1 MIKKL
6 GDEVLETLTML
17 LHGFSISILPTNL
30 LACTIGVL
38 LGTLVGVLPGI
49 DTISAIALLLPFS
62 YSMDST
68 AALIMFAGIYYGS
81 KYGGS
86 TTSILMN
93 VPGEAASVITCL
105 DGYAMAQRGR
115 GGAALTVSAVG
126 SFIAGTVGVI
136 GLTIFAPPLAEAA
149 LAFGPPEYFA
159 LALVGLIAL
168 TKLTGTSVSKS
179 ILMATI
185 GIMLGTVGL
194 DSMSGISRFTFG
206 IDELDRGF
214 DLSLLAMGIFG
225 IGEILTVMTAPQARS
240 KVQTIRFRDLYPT
253 REEYQRSTAPIL
265 RGSIF
270 GFLIGL
276 LPGPSGTTSSF
287 VSYALEKYCSKNPT
301 EFGHGAIEGVAGP
314 ESANNSAN
322 SATMIPLLTL
332 GLPFCGGTAILL
344 SGFMIHGIIPGPALI
359 TQQHDLF
366 WGLIASMY
374 VGNLMLLIINLPLI
388 GIFVQLLKTPIHI
401 LMPLVAVL
409 TLTGAYT
416 INNSVLD
423 LMWIVLFGI
432 LGFFLRRTGFDPV
445 PLIIGIVIGPELE
458 QGLIQSLIICNG
470 NIWGLFTRPISGT
483 ILATGTLFI
492 LYHAIHWLMNLKQR
506 QKETIPS

>member
-1 MIKKL
+1 
-6 GDEVLETLTML
+6 ML
-17 LHGFSISILPTNL
+17 LHGLSISIMPVNL
-30 LACTIGVL
+30 LACIIGVL

-93 VPGEAASVITCL
+93 VPGEAASVVTCL

-126 SFIAGTVGVI
+126 SFIAGTLGVI
-136 GLTIFAPPLAEAA
+136 GLTLFAPPLAQSA
-149 LAFGPPEYFA
+149 LAFGPPEYFSIA
-159 LALVGLIAL
+159 LIGLIVL
-168 TKLTGTSVSKS
+168 TKLTGTSTLKS
-179 ILMATI
+179 ILMVTI
-185 GIMLGTVGL
+185 GIILGTVGL

-225 IGEILTVMTAPQARS
+225 IGEILTVMTASSTQS

-253 REEYQRSTAPIL
+253 REEARRSVVPIFRSGIL
-265 RGSIF
+265 

-287 VSYALEKYCSKNPT
+287 ASYALEKHYSKNPS

-332 GLPFCGGTAILL
+332 GIPFCGGTAILL

-359 TQQHDLF
+359 TQQPDLF

-374 VGNLMLLIINLPLI
+374 VGNILLLIINLPLV
-388 GIFVQLLKTPIHI
+388 GIFVQLLKTPIYI
-401 LMPLVAVL
+401 LMPIVAVL

-423 LMWIVLFGI
+423 LMWIAFFGVM
-432 LGFFLRRTGFDPV
+432 GFYLRRTGFEPA
-445 PLIIGIVIGPELE
+445 PLIIGIVVGPELE

-470 NIWGLFTRPISGT
+470 SIWEFLTRPIAGT
-483 ILATGTLFI
+483 ILAVGTAFI
-492 LYHAIHWLMNLKQR
+492 LYHAIHWFISLKHQ
-506 QKETIPS
+506 QKEPSINSNLHQY

>member
-1 MIKKL
+1 
-6 GDEVLETLTML
+6 ML
-17 LHGFSISILPTNL
+17 LHGFSISIMPTNL

-62 YSMDST
+62 YNMDST
-68 AALIMFAGIYYGS
+68 SALIMFAGIYYGS

-93 VPGEAASVITCL
+93 VPGEAASVVTCL

-126 SFIAGTVGVI
+126 SFIAGTIGVI
-136 GLTIFAPPLAEAA
+136 GLTLFAPPLAQSA

-159 LALVGLIAL
+159 LALVGLIVL
-168 TKLTGTSVSKS
+168 TKLTGTSTLKS
-179 ILMATI
+179 ILMVTI
-185 GIMLGTVGL
+185 GIILGTVGL

-225 IGEILTVMTAPQARS
+225 IGEILTVMTESNKASSVPAL
-240 KVQTIRFRDLYPT
+240 RFRDLYPT
-253 REEYQRSTAPIL
+253 REESRRSIVPIF
-265 RGSIF
+265 RGGIV

-287 VSYALEKYCSKNPT
+287 ISYAVEKYCSKNPA
-301 EFGHGAIEGVAGP
+301 EFGQGAIEGVAGP

-359 TQQHDLF
+359 TQQPDLF

-374 VGNLMLLIINLPLI
+374 VGNILLLIINLPLI

-423 LMWIVLFGI
+423 LMWIVFFGI
-432 LGFFLRRTGFDPV
+432 MGFFLRRTGFEPA
-445 PLIIGIVIGPELE
+445 PLIIGIVVGPELE
-458 QGLIQSLIICNG
+458 QGLVQSLIICNG
-470 NIWGLFTRPISGT
+470 SFTELFTRPIAGT
-483 ILATGTLFI
+483 ILAVGTAFI
-492 LYHAIHWLMNLKQR
+492 LYHIIHWLIKLKHR
-506 QKETIPS
+506 QKEGIPS

>member
-1 MIKKL
+1 
-6 GDEVLETLTML
+6 ML

-62 YSMDST
+62 YNMDST

-115 GGAALTVSAVG
+115 GGAALTISAVG
-126 SFIAGTVGVI
+126 SFIAGTLGVI

-159 LALVGLIAL
+159 VALVGLIVL
-168 TKLTGTSVSKS
+168 TKLTGTSTLKS
-179 ILMATI
+179 ILMVSI
-185 GIMLGTVGL
+185 GIILGTVGL

-225 IGEILTVMTAPQARS
+225 IGEILTVMTEQGTQS
-240 KVQTIRFRDLYPT
+240 KVQSFRFRDLYPT
-253 REEYQRSTAPIL
+253 REETMRSVVPIFRSGIL
-265 RGSIF
+265 

-287 VSYALEKYCSKNPT
+287 ASYALEKHCSKNPS

-322 SATMIPLLTL
+322 SATMVPLLTL
-332 GLPFCGGTAILL
+332 GIPFCGGTAILL

-359 TQQHDLF
+359 TQQPDLF

-374 VGNLMLLIINLPLI
+374 VGNLMLLIINLPLV
-388 GIFVQLLKTPIHI
+388 GIFVQLLKTPIYI
-401 LMPLVAVL
+401 LMPLVAIL

-416 INNSVLD
+416 INNSVMD
-423 LMWIVLFGI
+423 LMWIVFFGV
-432 LGFFLRRTGFDPV
+432 LGFFLHRTGFEPA
-445 PLIIGIVIGPELE
+445 PLIIGIVVGPELE
-458 QGLIQSLIICNG
+458 QGLVQSLIICNG
-470 NIWGLFTRPISGT
+470 SFTELFTRPIAGT
-483 ILATGTLFI
+483 ILAVGTAFI
-492 LYHAIHWLMNLKQR
+492 LYHAIHWFINHKHHLKE
-506 QKETIPS
+506 KFSAS